1 MSAFVV
7 AVTENSLKTMALG
20 ISGGSLVVAL
30 ILLKVVRSIV
40 GKIVSVALLVGVAFA
55 GYTQRQSLSDCADK
69 VRTSM
74 GSSAASGQKSV
85 KATCTFFGRDFTI
98 DVDIPVG

>member
-1 MSAFVV
+1 MSAFV
-7 AVTENSLKTMALG
+7 AAITENTLKTMALG

-40 GKIVSVALLVGVAFA
+40 GKIVSAVILVGIAVA

-69 VRTSM
+69 VRTGV
-74 GSSAASGQKSV
+74 GSSAASGQTSV
-85 KATCTFFGRDFTI
+85 KATCTFFGREFTI